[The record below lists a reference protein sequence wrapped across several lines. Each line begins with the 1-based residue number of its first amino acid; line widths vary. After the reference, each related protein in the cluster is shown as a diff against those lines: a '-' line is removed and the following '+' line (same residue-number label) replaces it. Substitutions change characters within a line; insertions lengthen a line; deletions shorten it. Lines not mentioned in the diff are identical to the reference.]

1 MTDNDFTRQ
10 QMENNEFAHKRI
22 TQSDYRGGVSKG
34 HRDKSDG
41 TLRMDLKSL
50 NLKTAK
56 QKEVLREFLQF
67 KTGHMIEGLFPE
79 EEWDAIKQG
88 KYLDEVYKK
97 LGL

>member
-1 MTDNDFTRQ
+1 MD
-10 QMENNEFAHKRI
+10 NEFAHKRI

-41 TLRMDLKSL
+41 MLRVDLNSL
-50 NLKTAK
+50 NLKTPK

-67 KTGHMIEGLFPE
+67 KTDHMIEGLFPE
-79 EEWDAIKQG
+79 TEWDAIKNG
-88 KYLDEVYKK
+88 KYLDDVYKK

>member
-1 MTDNDFTRQ
+1 MT
-10 QMENNEFAHKRI
+10 NNEFAHKRI

-41 TLRMDLKSL
+41 VLRLDLNPL

-56 QKEVLREFLQF
+56 QKSVLREFLQF
-67 KTGHMIEGLFPE
+67 KTNVMIEALFPE
-79 EEWDAIKQG
+79 EQWAQVKKG
-88 KYLDEVYKK
+88 SYLNAVYKK